1 MPKVRIARSALA
13 EVVADLRVHL
23 ARQLAIQE
31 LIDALDDSVARQFVA
46 VVRAT
51 HGSAL
56 TLTIIEDAKQRPGSR
71 HVGLKQESGE
81 ASFPDPPFTSP
92 HVPTVDP
99 LLPLSLLHAV
109 RNVDTP
115 DDLEAELV
123 HELRNKRLGL
133 SETVYTQIR
142 RYTDAAKRN
151 QRPDQEEA
159 VGLARLIGRRT
170 DAEAVFRA
178 AGQYLAREAYLT
190 IPGMTRKLARG
201 LPSFLARPIVLRRV
215 RKIADRYLNADVRR
229 VGGFIR
235 LEVSDSVTLKTAP
248 NSVGCAFYEAS
259 LRELLRLLVG
269 TVGGIEH
276 VQCKAR
282 GEGTCEWRA
291 EWR

>member
-1 MPKVRIARSALA
+1 M
-13 EVVADLRVHL
+13 
-23 ARQLAIQE
+23 
-31 LIDALDDSVARQFVA
+31 
-46 VVRAT
+46 
-51 HGSAL
+51 
-56 TLTIIEDAKQRPGSR
+56 
-71 HVGLKQESGE
+71 
-81 ASFPDPPFTSP
+81 
-92 HVPTVDP
+92 PTVDP

-142 RYTDAAKRN
+142 RYTDATKRN
-151 QRPDQEEA
+151 QRPDQEEV

-170 DAEAVFRA
+170 DAEAVFRT

-190 IPGMTRKLARG
+190 IPGLTRKLARI

-215 RKIADRYLNADVRR
+215 RKTADRYLNADVRR

-235 LEVSDSVTLKTAP
+235 LEVADSVTLKTAP
-248 NSVGCAFYEAS
+248 NSIGCAFYEAS

-269 TVGGIEH
+269 SVGGIEH

-282 GEGTCEWRA
+282 GEVTCEWRA
-291 EWR
+291 EWRGR